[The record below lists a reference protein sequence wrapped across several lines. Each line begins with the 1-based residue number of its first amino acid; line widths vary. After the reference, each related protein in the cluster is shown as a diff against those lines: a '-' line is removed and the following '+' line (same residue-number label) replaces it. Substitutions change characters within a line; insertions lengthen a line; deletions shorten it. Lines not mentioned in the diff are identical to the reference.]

1 MKNIEK
7 EILLKFGQKLAKAR
21 LNMVIKNLQ
30 IRDNPR
36 DRETIKLMKEYN
48 GI

>member
-30 IRDNPR
+30 IRDNL
-36 DRETIKLMKEYN
+36 DRGCHN
-48 GI
+48 